1 MVKKNILSIIVAL
14 IILYLSLASSDT
26 FDSVPV
32 FNIPYYDKLV
42 HFCMYSGFMAVL
54 ILESRNKIKSNLQL
68 FLIALIPLSYGI
80 LMEILQGCL
89 TTSRSASSLDVVAN
103 LTGITA
109 SVLLWLWVKRYFN
122 GKIKS

>member
-1 MVKKNILSIIVAL
+1 MIKKNIFSIIVAL

-68 FLIALIPLSYGI
+68 FLIALIPFSYGI
-80 LMEILQGCL
+80 LMEVFQASL
-89 TTSRSASSLDVVAN
+89 TTSRSASFLDVAAN
-103 LTGITA
+103 LSGILA
-109 SVLLWLWVKRYFN
+109 SLLLWLWIKPYFT